1 MTRDTGLMT
10 TFKSGYIALLGQ
22 PNVGK
27 STLLNKIIGETVAI
41 VSPKPQTTRNRV
53 VGILNRKTSQLVF
66 VDTPGYHSIPKALN
80 QYMLGVIERTIQD
93 SDLFCWLMD
102 AEPFD
107 SDLDFQLW
115 ERLKGKESIA
125 IVNKADLLSP
135 DERNVLANQLR
146 NRFDLKELF
155 FISALNGDGIEEL
168 VTELEERMPE
178 GKALFPDDIYTDLP
192 IRFLVAEAIREQTLM
207 LLRQEIPYGIAVEI
221 LSFDEK
227 PEITVIKANIIVEKN
242 GHKGIVVGKKGAM
255 IKKIGTRAREK
266 IEFLL
271 QDQKVFLELFVR
283 VEPDWTRNPS
293 KMAEL
298 GYS

>member
-178 GKALFPDDIYTDLP
+178 GEALFPDDIYTDLP